1 MAIRVVQDE
10 EWERAR
16 DLRLRALADAPDAF
30 AVCYGRERAGIVA
43 TLIGELS
50 ERDREFVELHFYE
63 GLDPEQTAERL
74 GICVGTVYSKKH
86 KIRARIETLLGKR
99 LAA

>member
-1 MAIRVVQDE
+1 
-10 EWERAR
+10 
-16 DLRLRALADAPDAF
+16 
-30 AVCYGRERAGIVA
+30 VA
-43 TLIGELS
+43 NLVDELS
-50 ERDREFVELHFYE
+50 ERDREFFELYFYE

-86 KIRARIETLLGKR
+86 KIRARIESLLGKR